1 MLALRKSILYF
12 SFMRDFS
19 LVVSHTNPGS
29 FSHSKPICNLCNALF
44 LASVSKFVYYFH
56 GSKGLLW
63 TELGLQ

>member
-1 MLALRKSILYF
+1 
-12 SFMRDFS
+12 MRDFS